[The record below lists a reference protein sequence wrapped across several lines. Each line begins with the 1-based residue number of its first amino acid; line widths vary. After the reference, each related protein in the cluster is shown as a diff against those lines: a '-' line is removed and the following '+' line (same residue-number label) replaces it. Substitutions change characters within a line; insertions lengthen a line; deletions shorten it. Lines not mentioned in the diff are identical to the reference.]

1 MALDNMLAW
10 FAGFEFSSLFG
21 YLIAVFFCWVLGYQV
36 WCAYFRGRGKKTVL
50 QPLDAME
57 AERAAEAER
66 VQATQTQPTQAEPKL
81 NQEPQL
87 SQQPHQEAEAAHE
100 SHETQEP
107 RLSAVPVQLDLIGF
121 STKHKWSSFEY
132 KQHQTFAQL
141 SGLSLFKYIN

>member
-50 QPLDAME
+50 QPVDAME
-57 AERAAEAER
+57 AERAAEAGR

-81 NQEPQL
+81 NQESQL
-87 SQQPHQEAEAAHE
+87 NQQPQQEAEVVHG
-100 SHETQEP
+100 SHEAQEP
-107 RLSAVPVQLDLIGF
+107 RSNAVPVQLDLLGF
-121 STKHKWSSFEY
+121 STK
-132 KQHQTFAQL
+132 
-141 SGLSLFKYIN
+141 

>member
-1 MALDNMLAW
+1 MALDTMLAW

-50 QPLDAME
+50 QPVDAME
-57 AERAAEAER
+57 AERAAEAGR
-66 VQATQTQPTQAEPKL
+66 VQATQTEPTQAEPKL

-87 SQQPHQEAEAAHE
+87 SQQPQQEAEAAHE

-121 STKHKWSSFEY
+121 STKHK
-132 KQHQTFAQL
+132 
-141 SGLSLFKYIN
+141 